1 MNAQSVFRTSL
12 ALAAALCLA
21 AAMPATA
28 QSATAKPTTTK
39 ATATQSPPTKATSTK
54 ATDVDGF
61 KGMRWGSNLA
71 DLQRT
76 KTLVLTQENEADGS
90 SLYALQNEALRYGKA
105 TLSGIHCSFA
115 QERLQG
121 VILLFSGAS
130 NFAAMKTEATAKFG
144 ESVKI
149 DQKGDEMYSWVG
161 KTTSILLSYNRRAQ
175 TGFLFLKPKKPLKPI
190 KSPKP
195 AQAAQAAQAA
205 KPLIQPQPAQPE
217 TRPTPP
223 SDDFETALDRASL
236 PETPQP
242 AAPSAPSTAASST
255 LPALPAA
262 PSYPTTYAQG
272 SAPAPISPDI
282 QNLIDRDQALTRLCW
297 SGAGPAAD
305 DACRQ
310 MRESVQRLQ
319 SLGMC
324 MSPGDPAA
332 AEPHVGWSRCNQTAT
347 QASAPAQAPVQ
358 ANPKEGQCGLVAEM
372 FTAAAEAREE
382 GASPLVAEEELTSYQ
397 SDRRAAVSVEL
408 IRETVELI
416 YFDPN
421 YTSLWGNPL
430 AEKVRASC
438 LQGNGPYAHPLP

>member
-39 ATATQSPPTKATSTK
+39 ATATQSPPTKATPTK

-105 TLSGIHCSFA
+105 SLSGIHCSFA

-121 VILLFSGAS
+121 VILLFSGAA

-195 AQAAQAAQAA
+195 TPAAQAA
-205 KPLIQPQPAQPE
+205 KPPVQPVQPE

-223 SDDFETALDRASL
+223 SDDMETALDRASL

-242 AAPSAPSTAASST
+242 AAPSAPSAPATST
-255 LPALPAA
+255 LPASSPTT
-262 PSYPTTYAQG
+262 PSYPTTYEQG
-272 SAPAPISPDI
+272 SAPAPITPDI

-332 AEPHVGWSRCNQTAT
+332 AEPEVVWSRCNQTAT
-347 QASAPAQAPVQ
+347 PASAPAPKL
-358 ANPKEGQCGLVAEM
+358 ANPKEGQCELVAEM

-397 SDRRAAVSVEL
+397 NDRRAAVSVEL
-408 IRETVELI
+408 IRETVELV

-421 YTSLWGNPL
+421 YTSLWGSPL
-430 AEKVRASC
+430 AEKVKASC

>member
-1 MNAQSVFRTSL
+1 MKTYHVFRTGL
-12 ALAAALCLA
+12 ALAATLCFA
-21 AAMPATA
+21 AAMPAPA

-39 ATATQSPPTKATSTK
+39 SAPAKS
-54 ATDVDGF
+54 TDVDGF

-76 KTLVLTQENEADGS
+76 KTLVLTKETEADGS

-161 KTTSILLSYNRRAQ
+161 KTTSILLSYNRRSQ
-175 TGFLFLKPKKPLKPI
+175 TGFLFMKPIKPLKPI

-195 AQAAQAAQAA
+195 TQAAQAA
-205 KPLIQPQPAQPE
+205 KPPIQPTPPVQPA

-223 SDDFETALDRASL
+223 SDDLETALDRASL
-236 PETPQP
+236 PETPQ
-242 AAPSAPSTAASST
+242 ASAPSAPSAPPASPT
-255 LPALPAA
+255 A
-262 PSYPTTYAQG
+262 PSYPATHKQE
-272 SAPAPISPDI
+272 SAPAPITPDI
-282 QNLIDRDQALTRLCW
+282 QTLIDRDQALTRLCW
-297 SGAGPAAD
+297 SGAGAAAD
-305 DACRQ
+305 EACRQ

-324 MSPGDPAA
+324 MSPGNPAA
-332 AEPHVGWSRCNQTAT
+332 AEPEVVWSRCNQTAT
-347 QASAPAQAPVQ
+347 PASAPVPAQAQ
-358 ANPKEGQCGLVAEM
+358 ANPKEAQCGLVAEM

-382 GASPLVAEEELTSYQ
+382 GASPLVAEEELTPYQ

-408 IRETVELI
+408 IRETVELV

-421 YTSLWGNPL
+421 YASLWGNPL

>member
-39 ATATQSPPTKATSTK
+39 ATATQSPPTKATPTK

-175 TGFLFLKPKKPLKPI
+175 TGFLFLKPIKPLKPI

-195 AQAAQAAQAA
+195 NQAAPAAQAA
-205 KPLIQPQPAQPE
+205 KPPVQPTPPVQPA
-217 TRPTPP
+217 TRPTQP
-223 SDDFETALDRASL
+223 SDDLETALDRASL
-236 PETPQP
+236 PETPQ
-242 AAPSAPSTAASST
+242 ASAPSAPPASPT
-255 LPALPAA
+255 A
-262 PSYPTTYAQG
+262 PSYPATHKQE
-272 SAPAPISPDI
+272 SAPEPITPDI
-282 QNLIDRDQALTRLCW
+282 QTLIDRDQALTQLCW
-297 SGAGPAAD
+297 SGAGAAAD
-305 DACRQ
+305 QACRQ

-324 MSPGDPAA
+324 MSPGDPAE
-332 AEPHVGWSRCNQTAT
+332 AEPEVVWSRCNQTAT
-347 QASAPAQAPVQ
+347 PAAAPAQVPVQ

-421 YTSLWGNPL
+421 YTSLWGSPL

-438 LQGNGPYAHPLP
+438 LQGNGPYARPLP

>member
-12 ALAAALCLA
+12 ALAAVLCLA

-28 QSATAKPTTTK
+28 RSATAKPTTTK
-39 ATATQSPPTKATSTK
+39 ATATPVPPTKATPTK

-195 AQAAQAAQAA
+195 TQAAQAA
-205 KPLIQPQPAQPE
+205 KPPVQPE
-217 TRPTPP
+217 SRPTPP
-223 SDDFETALDRASL
+223 SDDLETALDRASL

-242 AAPSAPSTAASST
+242 AAPSALSAQALST
-255 LPALPAA
+255 LPASSPTT
-262 PSYPTTYAQG
+262 PSYPTTYEQG
-272 SAPAPISPDI
+272 SAPEPISPDI
-282 QNLIDRDQALTRLCW
+282 QTLIDRDQALTRLCW
-297 SGAGPAAD
+297 SGAGAAAD
-305 DACRQ
+305 EACRQ

-332 AEPHVGWSRCNQTAT
+332 AEPEVVWSRCNQTAT
-347 QASAPAQAPVQ
+347 QASAPAQAQV
-358 ANPKEGQCGLVAEM
+358 NPKEAQCGLVAEM

-382 GASPLVAEEELTSYQ
+382 GASPLVAEEELTPYQ
-397 SDRRAAVSVEL
+397 GDRRAAVSVEL

-421 YTSLWGNPL
+421 YTSLWGSPL
-430 AEKVRASC
+430 AEKVKASC